1 MASLLTFSKTFQC
14 ARKFS
19 SYLPKFEI
27 RRLTSGDEVLDIVAA
42 RVAAWG
48 RKPGA
53 LDHLIYFSIDKT
65 GFFAGELDGQTIGCI
80 SAVKFSEDSGVL
92 AYLVVDKPYC
102 GNGYGIALM
111 EAALASLPQK
121 CNVSFEVH
129 AHKIAVLENR
139 YGFKRGW
146 KFKRVSV
153 VMASKAS
160 AALSK
165 CSISPTVR
173 ICNLHDIPFA
183 NIVEYD
189 SAIITNA
196 TELSSLRSGRL
207 PLTITLLWQHVVTVD
222 Q

>member
-1 MASLLTFSKTFQC
+1 MASLRIKLTFSKTFQC

-19 SYLPKFEI
+19 SLRTYLPKFEI

-153 VMASKAS
+153 VASKAS

-173 ICNLHDIPFA
+173 ICNLHDIQH
-183 NIVEYD
+183 
-189 SAIITNA
+189 
-196 TELSSLRSGRL
+196 SG
-207 PLTITLLWQHVVTVD
+207 V
-222 Q
+222 

>member
-1 MASLLTFSKTFQC
+1 MASLRIKLTFSKTFQC

-19 SYLPKFEI
+19 SLRTYLPKFEI

-111 EAALASLPQK
+111 EAAL
-121 CNVSFEVH
+121 CHRNVTFPLRFMH
-129 AHKIAVLENR
+129 IKLQYWRIAM
-139 YGFKRGW
+139 
-146 KFKRVSV
+146 VSNE
-153 VMASKAS
+153 AG
-160 AALSK
+160 
-165 CSISPTVR
+165 
-173 ICNLHDIPFA
+173 N
-183 NIVEYD
+183 
-189 SAIITNA
+189 
-196 TELSSLRSGRL
+196 SS
-207 PLTITLLWQHVVTVD
+207 V
-222 Q
+222 